1 MGAQLWMSPLTGYR
15 RNGTRFE
22 SINSIFLKKISVS
35 LICEPILCCKGSDDA
50 SDAHY
55 ALTQRDFDITAVVS
69 EKGEIIG
76 QIEREKLK
84 QGKVYDYISR
94 IEKTSCIDDKISL
107 VELLEILKDD
117 LFKYVTND
125 DKIVAIIT
133 RADLNKPLP
142 RTYFFGVISLV
153 EMHLNFWIT
162 YYFPEN
168 QWQQYVNSK
177 RMDGAHSIF
186 EERKGLNDSISLLD
200 CIQFCDKK
208 SILRNNSEFL
218 SIFKFSSK
226 SKFDSFMK
234 FIEKIRNEIAH
245 SQNSIISGLEW
256 EDFVH
261 TLSFSRTFLTLSDA
275 KLEEDYRKKAEQFKD
290 DMLVSIKVS

>member
-22 SINSIFLKKISVS
+22 SINDIFVEKISVS

-69 EKGEIIG
+69 DKGEIIG
-76 QIEREKLK
+76 QVERERLK
-84 QGKVYDYISR
+84 QGKVFDYIFE
-94 IEKTSCIDDKISL
+94 IEKTSCIDNKTSL

-117 LFKYVTND
+117 FFKYVTSD
-125 DKIVAIIT
+125 GKIVAVIT

-153 EMHLNFWIT
+153 EMHLNFWINH
-162 YYFPEN
+162 YFPDN
-168 QWQQYVNSK
+168 QWQKYVNSE
-177 RMDGAHSIF
+177 RMEDAQKIL
-186 EERKGLNDSISLLD
+186 EARKGLNDSISLLD

-208 SILRNNSEFL
+208 SILRNNGEFL
-218 SIFKFSSK
+218 SIFGFSSK
-226 SKFDSFMK
+226 SKFDRYMR
-234 FIEKIRNEIAH
+234 FIENIRNEIAH

-256 EDFVH
+256 EDFVY
-261 TLSFSRTFLTLSDA
+261 TLSFSRTLLTLSDA
-275 KLEEDYRKKAEQFKD
+275 KVEEECRKKAEQFKD
-290 DMLVSIKVS
+290 DMLVSIRVS

>member
-22 SINSIFLKKISVS
+22 SINSIFLEKISVD
-35 LICEPILCCKGSDDA
+35 LICEPILCCKDSDDA

-69 EKGEIIG
+69 ENGEIIG
-76 QIEREKLK
+76 QVEREKLK
-84 QGKVYDYISR
+84 QGKVYNYISG
-94 IEKTSCIDDKISL
+94 IEETSCIDEKTSL

-117 LFKYVTND
+117 FFKYVTSD
-125 DKIVAIIT
+125 GKIVAIIT

-142 RTYFFGVISLV
+142 RTYFFGIISLI

-162 YYFPEN
+162 YYFPNN
-168 QWQQYVNSK
+168 QWGKYVNSE
-177 RMDGAHSIF
+177 RMEGAKTIF
-186 EERKGLNDSISLLD
+186 EARKGLNDSISLLD

-218 SIFKFSSK
+218 SIFEFSSK
-226 SKFDSFMK
+226 SKFDRYMK

-256 EDFVH
+256 KDFVH
-261 TLSFSRTFLTLSDA
+261 TLSFSRTLLTLSDV
-275 KLEEDYRKKAEQFKD
+275 KVEEDCRKKAEQFKD
-290 DMLVSIKVS
+290 DMLVSIRVS